1 MKRLL
6 LPVLL
11 SGLPFFAGCAHFG
24 QSQADIEDLGPMPA
38 VTEEGGSLPL
48 DDTGAN
54 VPADLTATTDADL
67 WQRVRD
73 GFALDLDADND
84 RIRAQRDWYARHQA
98 YLDRV
103 AERAERY
110 LHHIVEETEQRD
122 MPLELALL
130 PIVES
135 AFDPFAYS
143 HGRAAGPW
151 QFIPGTGRYFGLDQ
165 NYWYD
170 GRRDITAS
178 TDAALRYL
186 QQLADRFDGDWLL
199 ALASYNAGA
208 GTVSKAIR
216 YNQQRGRPTDFWNLR
231 LPRETRAYVP
241 KLLAIAQIVREPE
254 KYDISLRPIPDQPYF
269 AQVEV
274 DGQIDLAEAA
284 ELANISVEELYLLNP
299 GFSRW
304 ATPPQGPHALLLP
317 VDHAE
322 QFATRLADLPAEAR
336 IRWDTYTI
344 RSGDSLISIAQKYH
358 TTPDTLRSAN
368 KLRGNTIIA
377 GRTLLIPRPS
387 AGADQYSLSA
397 DQRLE
402 AIQNRGAAG
411 KQKHQYT
418 VRSGD
423 SFWKISRQYNV
434 GVRELAK
441 WNNMAPGDPLRVGQ
455 TLVVW
460 SSQAAPAVASSPAR
474 PEMIRKVNYAV
485 RSGDSLSR
493 IANRFRVSVNEIANW
508 NRINTRNYL
517 RPGQRLTLYVD
528 VRNAY

>member
-1 MKRLL
+1 MKRILY
-6 LPVLL
+6 PALL
-11 SGLPFFAGCAHFG
+11 SGVVLFAGCA
-24 QSQADIEDLGPMPA
+24 SLNPTTDDVDNLGPMAA
-38 VTEEGGSLPL
+38 VTEEGGNLPL
-48 DDTGAN
+48 EDGDTSSPQPIAS
-54 VPADLTATTDADL
+54 ADGADL
-67 WQRVRD
+67 WQRMRT
-73 GFALDLDADND
+73 GFTLDLDIENN
-84 RIRAQRDWYARHQA
+84 RISVQRNWYARNQA

-103 AERAERY
+103 ATRAERY
-110 LHHIVEETEQRD
+110 LHYIVEQAEQRN

-130 PIVES
+130 PVVES

-143 HGRAAGPW
+143 HGRAAGAW
-151 QFIPGTGRYFGLDQ
+151 QFIPGTGRHFGLDQ

-178 TDAALRYL
+178 TDAALEYL

-199 ALASYNAGA
+199 ALASYNSGA

-216 YNQQRGRPTDFWNLR
+216 YNKQRGRPTDFWNLN

-241 KLLAIAQIVREPE
+241 KLIAIAQLVREPG
-254 KYDISLRPIPDQPYF
+254 KYGISLQSITDQAYF
-269 AQVEV
+269 AKVDV

-284 ELANISVEELYLLNP
+284 KLADISVEELYLLNP

-304 ATPPQGPHALLLP
+304 ATPPQGPHSLLLP

-322 QFATRLADLPAEAR
+322 QFMQRLADLPAEAR
-336 IRWDTYTI
+336 VRWDQHTI
-344 RSGDSLISIAQKYH
+344 RSGESLISIAQKYH

-377 GRTLLIPRPS
+377 GHTLLIPRPS
-387 AGADQYSLSA
+387 ANADSYSLSA

-402 AIQNRGAAG
+402 TIQNRGAAG
-411 KQKHQYT
+411 KQKHEYT

-423 SFWKISRQYNV
+423 SFWKISRQYSV

-460 SSQAAPAVASSPAR
+460 SAAPIAASKSSPAR

-485 RSGDSLSR
+485 RNGDSLSR
-493 IANRFRVSVNEIANW
+493 IASRFRVSINEIANW
-508 NRINTRNYL
+508 NRINTKNYL